1 MPTFDLTIDVYLL
14 LLMMLG
20 GVLVGFLGRSRQLG
34 KKNRR
39 IAELEREMM
48 QAHAE
53 VLSTQR
59 DYCELE
65 SKVKDFTSPVIAM
78 INNKNEEP
86 PPKSTDR
93 RDRIRKDKAVGT
105 ELETI

>member
-1 MPTFDLTIDVYLL
+1 MPTFDLTIDVYIL
-14 LLMMLG
+14 LLMMLAAA
-20 GVLVGFLGRSRQLG
+20 LVGFLGRSRQLA

-65 SKVKDFTSPVIAM
+65 SKVKDDTSPVIAM
-78 INNKNEEP
+78 MKNKNEEP
-86 PPKSTDR
+86 PPKSTER
-93 RDRIRKDKAVGT
+93 RDRVRKDRATGT
-105 ELETI
+105 D

>member
-1 MPTFDLTIDVYLL
+1 MPTFDITIDVYIL
-14 LLMMLG
+14 LLMLLG
-20 GVLVGFLGRSRQLG
+20 AAVVGFLGRSRQLA

-65 SKVKDFTSPVIAM
+65 SKVKDDTSPVIAM
-78 INNKNEEP
+78 IKTKNEEP
-86 PPKSTDR
+86 PPKSGERPDRGRKNRATGTD
-93 RDRIRKDKAVGT
+93 
-105 ELETI
+105 